1 MKMGKGS
8 GSAEMCCNSRG
19 GIKGALPWFVKI
31 PAKIVLSRLPISL
44 RTWQK
49 MNLFRA
55 GAADLPDFQFGVFKA
70 HLAGCGLQTLEAK
83 TVLEIGPGNALL
95 TALFARTLGAFHTWL
110 IDAENLAEQDQRTF
124 ALAAEF
130 LRAEGFNP
138 PAISSNESVSS
149 QLRYTYLTGG
159 LDSLQNVPS
168 ASIDFLFSQAVMEHV
183 RLAEFDDVV
192 REMRRVLKPDG
203 ATSHWIDFRDHLQ
216 YALNNLRFS
225 EKIWESNFM
234 ANSGFYTNRI
244 PFSAMKRRFEDAGFA
259 AEVASEERWP
269 SGLPTA
275 QSKMAPPFH
284 LMPPDELMVM
294 HAHVVLHPVL

>member
-1 MKMGKGS
+1 
-8 GSAEMCCNSRG
+8 MCRNTRG

-44 RTWQK
+44 RAWQK

-55 GAADLPDFQFGVFKA
+55 GAADLPDFQFGVFKG

-95 TALFARTLGAFHTWL
+95 TALFARALGASHSWL
-110 IDAENLAEQDQRTF
+110 IDAANLAEQDPRTF
-124 ALAAEF
+124 ASAAGF
-130 LRAEGFNP
+130 LRAEGLNP
-138 PAISSNESVSS
+138 PAISSNESISS

-159 LDSLQNVPS
+159 LDSLRNVPS
-168 ASIDFLFSQAVMEHV
+168 ASIDFLFSQAVMEHI
-183 RLAEFDDVV
+183 RLAEFDDVA
-192 REMRRVLKPDG
+192 REMQRVLKPGG
-203 ATSHWIDFRDHLQ
+203 AASHWIDFRDHLQ

-225 EKIWESNFM
+225 EKIWESDFM

-244 PFSAMKRRFEDAGFA
+244 PLSAMKRRFGDAGFSV
-259 AEVASEERWP
+259 EVASEERWP

-284 LMPPDELMVM
+284 VMSPDELMVM
-294 HAHVVLHPVL
+294 HAHVVLRPSL